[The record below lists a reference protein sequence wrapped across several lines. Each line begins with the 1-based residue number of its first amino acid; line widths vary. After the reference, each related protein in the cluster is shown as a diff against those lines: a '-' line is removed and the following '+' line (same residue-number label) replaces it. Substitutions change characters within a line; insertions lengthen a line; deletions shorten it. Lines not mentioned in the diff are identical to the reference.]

1 MSFCLLAATKAI
13 SQSADTIIIRNFNT
27 GNYQATSFNY
37 MGIHAQDGNYYFAN
51 ENGIL
56 QYDGSEWQ
64 LHNIRNFAGVLSLA
78 ETENNTLYVGAFNEF
93 GKAKKDS
100 TGTFQYTSMRNL
112 LHADS
117 TLTEI
122 WQTVY
127 HKGSIYYQ
135 SYERVLRW
143 DGDSLHNIALKN
155 SFLFIAKDKLYAS
168 QLNGNLYRI
177 KGDSTIFISNK
188 IKFEND
194 GAMQI
199 LPWTE
204 DKLVIFTSSHGL
216 FLFDDQKN
224 TVEKFNAPVDEFFK
238 KAYMYYGLLW
248 KDSLYVCTTWEKGLA
263 FVNKKGEMVK
273 NLTKSDGLSSNFLRE
288 PLIDKRGNI
297 WVASNYG
304 ITYVQWPKLNEPV
317 EPPATHITKIT
328 RGEND
333 LTSAYFNNNVIV
345 PHESSV
351 TFHYATYGFDKADMQ
366 YSYYLEGYSNNWS
379 AWNDDIKKEY
389 TNLSSGDYIFHVKG
403 KLING
408 METVP
413 ASLSITIPKPWYLSY
428 GFIGAMAILSVG
440 IVYGLIKLRTLQL
453 KRLNKQLE
461 SVVNARTSELL
472 AQREQLQN
480 ANKDLMT
487 INSELDNFVYR
498 SSHDLVAP
506 LKSLKGLI
514 HLAKLD
520 NPGDSQL
527 HYLQIMNN
535 SVLRLEDFI
544 KSIMDYS
551 INAKREII
559 FQEVK
564 LDDVVND
571 IVSEIKYF
579 EKAEKVDLKK
589 KYGTEF
595 TLKSDFSRL
604 KIILS
609 NLITNSV
616 KYHNYDQ
623 PRPYV
628 KVIASQDSKKT
639 QIAIQDNGQGIPEA
653 YLDKIFD
660 MFFRASES
668 AEGSGLGLYIV
679 KDTADKL
686 GAKIQVESEEGVGT
700 TFTLTIPNHQ

>member
-1 MSFCLLAATKAI
+1 MVLILNKEAI

-37 MGIHAQDGNYYFAN
+37 MGIHARDGNYYFAN

-56 QYDGSEWQ
+56 QYDGSEWL
-64 LHNIRNFAGVLSLA
+64 LHNIKNYAGVLSLA
-78 ETENNTLYVGAFNEF
+78 ETENGILYIGGFNEF
-93 GKAKKDS
+93 GRARKDS
-100 TGTFQYTSMRNL
+100 TGTFEYTSMRDL

-117 TLTEI
+117 TLSEV
-122 WQTVY
+122 WQTIY
-127 HKGSIYYQ
+127 HKGSAYFQ
-135 SYERVLRW
+135 SYERILRW
-143 DGDSLHNIALKN
+143 DGDSLHNIPLKN
-155 SFLFIAKDKLYAS
+155 CFLFVAKNKLYAS
-168 QLNGNLYRI
+168 QLHGNFYEI
-177 KGDSTIFISNK
+177 TGDSLVFISDK
-188 IKFEND
+188 LKFEQD
-194 GAMQI
+194 GAMQV
-199 LPWTE
+199 LPWSK
-204 DKLVIFTSSHGL
+204 DKLIIFTSSHGL
-216 FLFDDQKN
+216 FLFDDQTN
-224 TVEKFNAPVDEFFK
+224 SIEKFDAPVSDFFK
-238 KAYMYYGLLW
+238 KAYMYYGVLW
-248 KDSLYVCTTWEKGLA
+248 KDSLYICSTWEKGLA

-273 NLTKSDGLSSNFLRE
+273 NLTKSDGLSTNFLRE
-288 PLIDKRGNI
+288 PLLDKRGNL

-304 ITYVQWPKLNEPV
+304 ITYLQWPKLNEPDT
-317 EPPATHITKIT
+317 PPATQITKIS

-333 LTSAYFNNNVIV
+333 LISPYFKENVTV
-345 PHESSV
+345 PFESSV
-351 TFHYATYGFDKADMQ
+351 TFHYATYGFDKADMK

-379 AWNDDIKKEY
+379 AWNDDVKKEY
-389 TNLSSGDYIFHVKG
+389 TNLSSGDYVFHVKG

-408 METVP
+408 METMP

-428 GFIGAMAILSVG
+428 GFIGLMALLSVAV
-440 IVYGLIKLRTLQL
+440 IYGVIKLRTLQL

-461 SVVNARTSELL
+461 SVVNARTAELL

-514 HLAKLD
+514 HLAKID
-520 NPGDSQL
+520 NPGDTQM

-551 INAKREII
+551 VNAKREII
-559 FQEVK
+559 LQEVK
-564 LDDVVND
+564 LDDVIND
-571 IVSEIKYF
+571 IVTEIKYF

-589 KYGTEF
+589 KYGADF
-595 TLKSDFSRL
+595 TLKSDSSRL

-616 KYHNYDQ
+616 KYHNYEQ

-628 KVIASQDSKKT
+628 KVIAHQDDQKT
-639 QIAIQDNGQGIPEA
+639 EIAIQDNGQGIPEA
-653 YLDKIFD
+653 YLEKIFD

-686 GAKIQVESEEGVGT
+686 GAEIRVESEEGVGT
-700 TFTLTIPNHQ
+700 TFTLTIPNHR